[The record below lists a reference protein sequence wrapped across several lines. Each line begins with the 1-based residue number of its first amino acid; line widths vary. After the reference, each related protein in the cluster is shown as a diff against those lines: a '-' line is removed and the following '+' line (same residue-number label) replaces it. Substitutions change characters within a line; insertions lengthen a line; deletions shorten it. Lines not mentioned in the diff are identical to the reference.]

1 MAMSQAWMRYP
12 PRIQALFFK
21 SQAGV
26 HPTSWLAYNYDPA
39 KGLCG
44 LKLRLG
50 NKDMDRETFWKLIKA
65 SGRFAEDCDAQAE
78 ALVIA
83 LAKLPPDE
91 IVGFDAEFQE
101 RMIEA
106 YRWDLWAVA
115 YIINGGCSDDGF
127 EFFCGWLIAQGETYF
142 EAALANPAKAA
153 DKVTPG
159 DFVECENIL
168 YAAAEAYEQ
177 SAGRMEMQRRISHKP
192 SEPAGK
198 RWAEEDLE
206 KLFPKLV
213 RKFSL

>member
-1 MAMSQAWMRYP
+1 
-12 PRIQALFFK
+12 
-21 SQAGV
+21 
-26 HPTSWLAYNYDPA
+26 
-39 KGLCG
+39 
-44 LKLRLG
+44 
-50 NKDMDRETFWKLIKA
+50 MDRETFWKLIKA

-91 IVGFDAEFQE
+91 IVGFDAEFHE

-115 YIINGGCSDDGF
+115 YIINGGCSDSGF
-127 EFFCGWLIAQGETYF
+127 DFFCGWLIAQGETYF
-142 EAALANPAKAA
+142 EAALANPVKAA
-153 DKVTPG
+153 DKVASG
-159 DFVECENIL
+159 DFVECESIL

-177 SAGRMEMQRRISHKP
+177 SAGRVEMQRRISHKP

-198 RWAEEDLE
+198 RWEEKDLE

-213 RKFSL
+213 RKFG